1 MSTDLA
7 QIPTQEEIWL
17 QAILASAAELAGITR
32 RSGAADLLW
41 GTDHDHSRQPEIAAF
56 RHGVLNLL
64 KRTGLILELSNIE
77 AGAFKPETLK
87 FDFRAVLNDILA
99 GEAYA
104 ARTKQ
109 LKLTANVAPSIA
121 SQLLGDPLHLRQLLG
136 SLLEHA
142 ITVTTAAQIEVSVTL
157 ADCDHNRL
165 IFHLTDNGN
174 GFVGTSLELNSC
186 RQLLKAMGSELVTPA
201 HPGGGCSFSFDIV
214 CASDAQPAVA
224 RQQVPQVAIETKKV
238 ETPEPP
244 KAEPQSTAADIIHI
258 LIVED
263 SEDSRFLLQ
272 EFLKKGP
279 YEITFAENGKIAVD
293 AVTSRTF
300 DLILMDIQM
309 PVMDG
314 LAATRLIRQ
323 LEQQQGRAK
332 TPLLALTSNARKSD
346 IELSLGAG
354 CDAHVLKPISK
365 MELLN
370 TVRKY
375 APVQSARE
383 APPLIELNI
392 PPGLEDAAKRYISS
406 KIQDIPRFMRYLE
419 AGEFEQLRILAH
431 DIKGSGTSYGFP
443 NLTWLASQVE
453 CAAKERN
460 ASDLSNRIL
469 ELFRYTKDA
478 AHMMS
483 T

>member
-7 QIPTQEEIWL
+7 QKLTQEAIWL
-17 QAILASAAELAGITR
+17 QAILESAAELAAVTGQNGY
-32 RSGAADLLW
+32 SDVLW
-41 GTDHDHSRQPEIAAF
+41 GADPDHLRQPEVAAF
-56 RHGVLNLL
+56 RQGVLKLL
-64 KRTGLILELSNIE
+64 KRTCLTLELSRIE
-77 AGAFKPETLK
+77 SGSFRTEKVR

-99 GEAYA
+99 SEAYA
-104 ARTKQ
+104 AQAKQ
-109 LKLTANVAPSIA
+109 LKLVANVSPAITG
-121 SQLLGDPLHLRQLLG
+121 QLLGDSLHLRQLLG

-142 ITVTTAAQIEVSVTL
+142 IRVTTAAQIEVSIKPS
-157 ADCDHNRL
+157 DSDQNRL
-165 IFHLTDNGN
+165 TFHLTDNGN
-174 GFVGTSLELNSC
+174 GFAGTSLELDSC
-186 RQLLKAMGSELVTPA
+186 RLLLKAMGSELVTQA
-201 HPGGGCSFSFDIV
+201 QPGGGNSFSFEIA

-224 RQQVPQVAIETKKV
+224 PAEVLEIPVEAKKV

-244 KAEPQSTAADIIHI
+244 KEQQPAAADVIRI

-279 YEITFAENGKIAVD
+279 YEITFAENGKIAVE

-323 LEQQQGRAK
+323 LEQQQGRPK

-375 APVQSARE
+375 APVQSTRE
-383 APPLIELNI
+383 APPLMELNI

-443 NLTWLASQVE
+443 NLTWLAGQVE
-453 CAAKERN
+453 TAAKERN
-460 ASDLSNRIL
+460 PSDLSDRML